1 MAPMPEKR
9 PARVR
14 FRERAEL
21 LDFLL
26 EVAAITSETLHLE
39 QLLDNVAAVVRQVI
53 PHELFAILLYSERR
67 KGLRIRYARG
77 HRKEVVSN
85 LIIPL
90 GEGITGAAAASG
102 QPVLVGDVHGDQRY
116 LNALDAV
123 RSELAVPMV
132 LHGKL
137 VGVID
142 LQSTARDAF
151 TPQDRALLQL
161 IASRVGAAIENA
173 RLYRRVER
181 QNRTQRTLALLGQE
195 FSSILELDALLDRI
209 AKSVKKLINYDAFMV
224 LLLDEREGVLRSRFS
239 LRYDERA
246 QAPSLSLDQG
256 ITGAAATTRRTVLVG
271 DICNDSRYVE
281 SHPGI
286 RSEIAVPLIVQDRVI
301 GVMDLESERVNSF
314 TEDHARTLSLIA
326 PQIAISIENARLY
339 EEIAQRERAIQQDLE
354 AAQQLQA
361 IIMPSE
367 PPRIEGLD
375 VGVVLRPARLVS
387 GDLYDFFEYDD
398 EHAMLAFGD
407 SSGKGAAAA
416 LYGALFS
423 GLLRS
428 LAPRRRSPSLLLKSL
443 NDTLMQRQV
452 PARYVT
458 LLVMLWWGA
467 ERRFIIANAG
477 STTPLV
483 CRRGEIL
490 TPQAAGVPIGLLER
504 VDYEETTFDAQS
516 GDLLL
521 LYSDG
526 ISDQVNEAGQEYG
539 RTRLPE
545 LLTSLCDLSAQQIAN
560 RILEDCRA
568 FRGALPVHDD
578 QTLVVLRVA

>member
-1 MAPMPEKR
+1 MRETR
-9 PARVR
+9 PTRVR

-26 EVAAITSETLHLE
+26 EVAAITSETLNLE
-39 QLLDNVAAVVRQVI
+39 QLLGNVATVVRQVI

-77 HRKEVVSN
+77 HRKEVVHN

-102 QPVLVGDVHGDQRY
+102 QPVMVGDVYADQRY

-142 LQSTARDAF
+142 LQSTTPEAF
-151 TPQDRALLQL
+151 TPQDQALLQL

-195 FSSILELDALLDRI
+195 FSSILQLDALLDRI

-224 LLLDEREGVLRSRFS
+224 LLLDEQQRMLRSRFS
-239 LRYDERA
+239 LRYDERS
-246 QAPSLSLDQG
+246 QAASMSLDRG
-256 ITGAAATTRRTVLVG
+256 ITGAAASEGRTILVG
-271 DICNDSRYVE
+271 DISTDPRYVE
-281 SHPGI
+281 SHVGI

-301 GVMDLESERVNSF
+301 GVMDLESERVNYF
-314 TEDHARTLSLIA
+314 TEEHARTLSLIA

-339 EEIAQRERAIQQDLE
+339 EELAQRERAIQKDLE

-367 PPRIEGLD
+367 APAIAGLD

-398 EHAMLAFGD
+398 DHAMLAFGD

-428 LAPRRRSPSLLLKSL
+428 LAPRRRSPALLLKSL
-443 NDTLMQRQV
+443 NDTLMERQV

-458 LLVMLWWGA
+458 LLVMLWQA
-467 ERRFIIANAG
+467 AQRQFIIANAG
-477 STTPLV
+477 STTPMV
-483 CRRGEIL
+483 CRGGEIL
-490 TPQAAGVPIGLLER
+490 HPRASGVPIGLLEH
-504 VDYEETTFDAQS
+504 VDYEETVFDAEP
-516 GDLLL
+516 GDLLIL
-521 LYSDG
+521 FSDG
-526 ISDQVNEAGQEYG
+526 ISDQVNEAGEEYG
-539 RTRLPE
+539 KRRFQAVLKDV
-545 LLTSLCDLSAQQIAN
+545 CDLTAQQIAN
-560 RILEDCRA
+560 RVLEDCRE
-568 FRGALPVHDD
+568 FRGSVPVHDD

>member
-1 MAPMPEKR
+1 MADTR
-9 PARVR
+9 PGRIR

-26 EVAAITSETLHLE
+26 EVAAITSETLNLE

-77 HRKEVVSN
+77 HRREVVQN

-90 GEGITGAAAASG
+90 GEGITGVAAATQ
-102 QPVLVGDVHGDQRY
+102 QPVLVGEVREDQRY

-142 LQSTARDAF
+142 LQSTTPDAF
-151 TPQDRALLQL
+151 SHQDQALLQL

-181 QNRTQRTLALLGQE
+181 QNRIQRTLALLSQE

-224 LLLDEREGVLRSRFS
+224 LLVDEREGVLRSRFS
-239 LRYDERA
+239 LRYDERT
-246 QAPSLSLDQG
+246 QAASLSLKQG
-256 ITGAAATTRRTVLVG
+256 ITGAAATSGRTVLAG
-271 DICNDSRYVE
+271 DISRDDRYVE
-281 SHPGI
+281 SHAGI
-286 RSEIAVPLIVQDRVI
+286 RSEVAVPLIVQDRVI
-301 GVMDLESERVNSF
+301 GVMDLESERVNYF

-339 EEIAQRERAIQQDLE
+339 EELAQRERAIQQDLK
-354 AAQQLQA
+354 AAQQLQS

-367 PPRIEGLD
+367 PPDIEGLD

-387 GDLYDFFEYDD
+387 GDIYDFFEYDD

-416 LYGALFS
+416 LYGALLS

-428 LAPRRRSPSLLLKSL
+428 LAPRRRTPAALLKSL
-443 NDTLMQRQV
+443 NDTLMQRQA
-452 PARYVT
+452 PARYAA
-458 LLVMLWWGA
+458 LLVMLWQPR
-467 ERRFIIANAG
+467 ERRFVIANSG
-477 STTPLV
+477 STTPVV
-483 CRRGEIL
+483 CRGREVL
-490 TPQAAGVPIGLLER
+490 YPEATGVPIGLLQG
-504 VDYEETTFDAQS
+504 VDYEETVFEAQP

-526 ISDQVNEAGQEYG
+526 ISDQLNEAGEEYG
-539 RTRLPE
+539 RTRLPVVLKDVCE
-545 LLTSLCDLSAQQIAN
+545 LTAQQIAN
-560 RILEDCRA
+560 RILEDCRE
-568 FRGALPVHDD
+568 FRGSLPVHDD

>member
-458 LLVMLWWGA
+458 LLVMLWQAA

>member
-1 MAPMPEKR
+1 MRETR
-9 PARVR
+9 PTRVR

-26 EVAAITSETLHLE
+26 EVAAITSETLNLE
-39 QLLDNVAAVVRQVI
+39 QLLGNVATVVRQVI

-77 HRKEVVSN
+77 HRNEVVHN

-102 QPVLVGDVHGDQRY
+102 QPVMVGDVHADQRY

-142 LQSTARDAF
+142 LQST
-151 TPQDRALLQL
+151 TPKAYSAQDQALLQL

-195 FSSILELDALLDRI
+195 FSSILQLDALLDRI

-224 LLLDEREGVLRSRFS
+224 LLLDEQKGMLRSRFS
-239 LRYDERA
+239 LRFDERT
-246 QAPSLSLDQG
+246 QAASMSLDQG
-256 ITGAAATTRRTVLVG
+256 ITGAAASEGRAILAG
-271 DICNDSRYVE
+271 DISTDPRYVE
-281 SHPGI
+281 SHAGI
-286 RSEIAVPLIVQDRVI
+286 RSEVAVPLIVQDRVI
-301 GVMDLESERVNSF
+301 GVMDLESERVNYF
-314 TEDHARTLSLIA
+314 TEEHSRTLSLIA

-339 EEIAQRERAIQQDLE
+339 EELAQRERAIQKDLE

-367 PPRIEGLD
+367 PPDIAGLD

-398 EHAMLAFGD
+398 DHAMLAFGD

-428 LAPRRRSPSLLLKSL
+428 LAPRRRSPALLLKSL
-443 NDTLMQRQV
+443 NDTLMERQV

-458 LLVMLWWGA
+458 LLVMLWQA
-467 ERRFIIANAG
+467 AQRRFIIANAG
-477 STTPLV
+477 STTPMV
-483 CRRGEIL
+483 CRGGEIL
-490 TPQAAGVPIGLLER
+490 HPQASGVPIGLLEH
-504 VDYEETTFDAQS
+504 VAYEETVFDAEP
-516 GDLLL
+516 GDLLIL
-521 LYSDG
+521 FSDG
-526 ISDQVNEAGQEYG
+526 ISDQLNEAGEEYG
-539 RTRLPE
+539 KRRFQAVLKDV
-545 LLTSLCDLSAQQIAN
+545 CDLSAQQIAN
-560 RILEDCRA
+560 RVLEDCRE
-568 FRGALPVHDD
+568 FRGSVPVHDD

>member
-1 MAPMPEKR
+1 MADSR
-9 PARVR
+9 PSRVR

-26 EVAAITSETLHLE
+26 EVAAITSETLDLD

-77 HRKEVVSN
+77 HRREVVQN

-90 GEGITGAAAASG
+90 GEGITGAAAAAQ
-102 QPVLVGDVHGDQRY
+102 QPVMVGDVREDQRY

-142 LQSTARDAF
+142 LQSTAPDAF
-151 TPQDRALLQL
+151 SQQDQALLQL

-181 QNRTQRTLALLGQE
+181 QNRIQRTLALLSQE

-224 LLLDEREGVLRSRFS
+224 LLVDEREGVLRSRFS
-239 LRYDERA
+239 VRYDERT
-246 QAPSLSLDQG
+246 QAASLSLKQG
-256 ITGAAATTRRTVLVG
+256 ITGAAATSGRTVLAG
-271 DICNDSRYVE
+271 DIARDDRYVE
-281 SHPGI
+281 SHAGI
-286 RSEIAVPLIVQDRVI
+286 RSEVAVPLIVQERVI
-301 GVMDLESERVNSF
+301 GVMDLESERVNYF

-339 EEIAQRERAIQQDLE
+339 EELAQRERAIQQDLQ
-354 AAQQLQA
+354 AAQQLQS

-367 PPRIEGLD
+367 PPNIEGLD

-387 GDLYDFFEYDD
+387 GDIYDFFEYDD

-416 LYGALFS
+416 LYGALLS

-428 LAPRRRSPSLLLKSL
+428 LAPRRRTPAALLKSL
-443 NDTLMQRQV
+443 NDTLMQRQA
-452 PARYVT
+452 PARYAA
-458 LLVMLWWGA
+458 LLVMLWQPI
-467 ERRFIIANAG
+467 ERRFVIANSG
-477 STTPLV
+477 STTPVV
-483 CRRGEIL
+483 CRGREVL
-490 TPQAAGVPIGLLER
+490 YPKATGVPIGLLEG
-504 VDYEETTFDAQS
+504 VDYEETVFDAQP
-516 GDLLL
+516 GDLFL

-526 ISDQVNEAGQEYG
+526 ISDQLNEAGDEYG
-539 RTRLPE
+539 RVRLPVV
-545 LLTSLCDLSAQQIAN
+545 LKDLCDLTAQQIAN
-560 RILEDCRA
+560 GILEDCRQ
-568 FRGALPVHDD
+568 FRGPLPVHDD

>member
-1 MAPMPEKR
+1 MADSR
-9 PARVR
+9 PGRVR

-26 EVAAITSETLHLE
+26 EVAAITSETLNLE

-77 HRKEVVSN
+77 HRREVVQN

-90 GEGITGAAAASG
+90 GEGITGVAAATQ
-102 QPVLVGDVHGDQRY
+102 QPVLVGEVREDQRY

-142 LQSTARDAF
+142 LQSTTPNAF
-151 TPQDRALLQL
+151 SQQDQALLQL
-161 IASRVGAAIENA
+161 IASRIGAAIENA

-181 QNRTQRTLALLGQE
+181 QNRIQRTLALLSQE

-224 LLLDEREGVLRSRFS
+224 LLVDEREGVLRSRFS
-239 LRYDERA
+239 LRYDERT
-246 QAPSLSLDQG
+246 QASSLSLKQG
-256 ITGAAATTRRTVLVG
+256 ITGAAATSGRTVLAG
-271 DICNDSRYVE
+271 DISRDDRYVE
-281 SHPGI
+281 SHAGI
-286 RSEIAVPLIVQDRVI
+286 RSEVAVPLIVQDRVI
-301 GVMDLESERVNSF
+301 GVMDLESERVNYF

-339 EEIAQRERAIQQDLE
+339 EELAQRERAIQQDLK
-354 AAQQLQA
+354 AAQQLQS

-367 PPRIEGLD
+367 PPDIEGLD

-387 GDLYDFFEYDD
+387 GDIYDFFEYDD

-416 LYGALFS
+416 LYGALLS

-428 LAPRRRSPSLLLKSL
+428 LAPRRRTPAALLKTL
-443 NDTLMQRQV
+443 NDTLMQRQA
-452 PARYVT
+452 PARYAA
-458 LLVMLWWGA
+458 LLVMLWQPRD
-467 ERRFIIANAG
+467 RRFVLANSG
-477 STTPLV
+477 STTPVV
-483 CRRGEIL
+483 CRGREVL
-490 TPQAAGVPIGLLER
+490 YPKATGVPIGLLQG
-504 VDYEETTFDAQS
+504 VDYEETVFEAQP

-526 ISDQVNEAGQEYG
+526 ISDQLNEAGEEYG
-539 RTRLPE
+539 RTRLPVILKEVCE
-545 LLTSLCDLSAQQIAN
+545 LNAQQIAD
-560 RILEDCRA
+560 RILEDCRE

>member
-1 MAPMPEKR
+1 MRETR
-9 PARVR
+9 PTRVR

-26 EVAAITSETLHLE
+26 EVAAITSETLNLE
-39 QLLDNVAAVVRQVI
+39 RLLDNVATVVLQVI

-77 HRKEVVSN
+77 HRKEVVHN

-102 QPVLVGDVHGDQRY
+102 QPVMVGDVHADQRY

-142 LQSTARDAF
+142 LQST
-151 TPQDRALLQL
+151 TPKAYSAQDQALLQL

-195 FSSILELDALLDRI
+195 FSSILQLDALLDRI

-224 LLLDEREGVLRSRFS
+224 LLLDEQKGMLRSRFS
-239 LRYDERA
+239 LRFDERT
-246 QAPSLSLDQG
+246 QAASMSLDRG
-256 ITGAAATTRRTVLVG
+256 ITGAAASEGRAILVG
-271 DICNDSRYVE
+271 DISTDPRYVE
-281 SHPGI
+281 SHAGI
-286 RSEIAVPLIVQDRVI
+286 RSEVAVPLIVQDRVI
-301 GVMDLESERVNSF
+301 GVMDLESERLNYF
-314 TEDHARTLSLIA
+314 TEEHARTLSLIA
-326 PQIAISIENARLY
+326 PQIAISVENARLY
-339 EEIAQRERAIQQDLE
+339 EELAQRERAIQKDLE

-367 PPRIEGLD
+367 PPDIAGLD

-398 EHAMLAFGD
+398 DHAMLAFGD

-428 LAPRRRSPSLLLKSL
+428 LAPRRRGPALLLKSL

-458 LLVMLWWGA
+458 LLVMLWQA
-467 ERRFIIANAG
+467 AQRRFIIANAG
-477 STTPLV
+477 STTPMV
-483 CRRGEIL
+483 CRGGEIL
-490 TPQAAGVPIGLLER
+490 HPRASGVPIGLLER
-504 VDYEETTFDAQS
+504 VDYEETVFDAEP
-516 GDLLL
+516 GDLLIL
-521 LYSDG
+521 FSDG
-526 ISDQVNEAGQEYG
+526 ISDQANEAGEEYG
-539 RTRLPE
+539 RARFQAVLKDV
-545 LLTSLCDLSAQQIAN
+545 CDLSAQQIAN
-560 RILEDCRA
+560 RVLEDCHA
-568 FRGALPVHDD
+568 FRGSVPVHDD

>member
-1 MAPMPEKR
+1 MSDQR
-9 PARVR
+9 PSRVR

-53 PHELFAILLYSERR
+53 PHELFAILLHSERR
-67 KGLRIRYARG
+67 QGLRIRYSRG

-102 QPVLVGDVHGDQRY
+102 QPVMVGDVHQDQRY

-132 LHGKL
+132 LHGTL

-142 LQSTARDAF
+142 LQSAEPEAF

-181 QNRTQRTLALLGQE
+181 QNRTQRTLSLLGQE

-224 LLLDEREGVLRSRFS
+224 LLLDKHAGVLRSRFS

-256 ITGAAATTRRTVLVG
+256 ITGAAASSGRTVLVG

-301 GVMDLESERVNSF
+301 GVMDLESERVNYF

-339 EEIAQRERAIQQDLE
+339 EELAQRERAIQKDLE

-367 PPRIEGLD
+367 PPDIEGLD

-428 LAPRRRSPSLLLKSL
+428 LAPRRRSPALLLKSL
-443 NDTLMQRQV
+443 NDTLMERQV

-458 LLVMLWWGA
+458 LLVMLWQA
-467 ERRFIIANAG
+467 VERRFIIANAG

-483 CRRGEIL
+483 CRGGEIL
-490 TPQAAGVPIGLLER
+490 TPQAAGVPIGLLEH
-504 VDYEETTFDAQS
+504 VDYEEITFDAQA

-526 ISDQVNEAGQEYG
+526 ISDQLNEAGEEYG

-545 LLTSLCDLSAQQIAN
+545 VLTGVCDLSAQQIAN

-568 FRGALPVHDD
+568 FRGSLPVHDD

>member
-1 MAPMPEKR
+1 MSEPKP
-9 PARVR
+9 PRVR

-26 EVAAITSETLHLE
+26 EVAAITSETLNLE

-67 KGLRIRYARG
+67 QGLRIRYARG
-77 HRKEVVSN
+77 HRREVVHN

-102 QPVLVGDVHGDQRY
+102 QPVMVGDVRDDQRY

-142 LQSTARDAF
+142 LQSTTAEVF

-161 IASRVGAAIENA
+161 ISSRVGAAIENA

-181 QNRTQRTLALLGQE
+181 QNRTQRTLSLLGQE
-195 FSSILELDALLDRI
+195 FSSILQLDALLDRI

-224 LLLDEREGVLRSRFS
+224 LLLNEREGVLRSRFS
-239 LRYDERA
+239 LRYDERT
-246 QAPSLSLDQG
+246 QAASMGLDKG
-256 ITGAAATTRRTVLVG
+256 ITGAAASSGRTVLVG
-271 DICNDSRYVE
+271 DISKDPRYVE

-286 RSEIAVPLIVQDRVI
+286 RSEVAVPLIVQDRVI
-301 GVMDLESERVNSF
+301 GVMDLESERVNYF

-339 EEIAQRERAIQQDLE
+339 EELAQRERAIQKDLE

-367 PPRIEGLD
+367 GPDIEGLD

-428 LAPRRRSPSLLLKSL
+428 LAPRRRSPALLLKSL
-443 NDTLMQRQV
+443 NDTLMERQV

-458 LLVMLWWGA
+458 LLVMLWQA
-467 ERRFIIANAG
+467 RERRFIIANAG
-477 STTPLV
+477 STTPIV
-483 CRRGEIL
+483 CRGGEIL
-490 TPQAAGVPIGLLER
+490 YPQAAGVPIGLLED
-504 VDYEETTFDAQS
+504 VSYEETVFDAQP
-516 GDLLL
+516 GDLLI

-526 ISDQVNEAGQEYG
+526 ISDQVNEAGEEYSK
-539 RTRLPE
+539 TRFEVVLKDVCE
-545 LLTSLCDLSAQQIAN
+545 LSAQEIAN
-560 RILEDCRA
+560 RVLEDCRT
-568 FRGALPVHDD
+568 FRGSMPVHDD

>member
-1 MAPMPEKR
+1 MSEPR
-9 PARVR
+9 PPRVR

-26 EVAAITSETLHLE
+26 EVAAITSETLNLE

-67 KGLRIRYARG
+67 QGLRIRYARG
-77 HRKEVVSN
+77 HRREVVHN

-90 GEGITGAAAASG
+90 GEGITGAAGASG
-102 QPVLVGDVHGDQRY
+102 QPVMVGDVRDDQRY

-142 LQSTARDAF
+142 LQSTTAEAF

-161 IASRVGAAIENA
+161 ISSRVGAAIENA

-181 QNRTQRTLALLGQE
+181 QNRTQRTLSLLGQE
-195 FSSILELDALLDRI
+195 FSSILQLDALLDRI

-239 LRYDERA
+239 LRYDERT
-246 QAPSLSLDQG
+246 QAASMGLDKG
-256 ITGAAATTRRTVLVG
+256 ITGAAASSRRTVLVG
-271 DICNDSRYVE
+271 DISKDPRYVE

-286 RSEIAVPLIVQDRVI
+286 RSEVAVPLIVQDRVV
-301 GVMDLESERVNSF
+301 GVMDLESERVNYF

-339 EEIAQRERAIQQDLE
+339 EELAQRERAIQKDLE

-367 PPRIEGLD
+367 GPHIEGLD

-428 LAPRRRSPSLLLKSL
+428 LAPRRRSPALLLKSL
-443 NDTLMQRQV
+443 NDTLMERQV

-458 LLVMLWWGA
+458 LLVMLWQA
-467 ERRFIIANAG
+467 RDRRFIIANAG
-477 STTPLV
+477 STTPMV
-483 CRRGEIL
+483 CRGGEIL
-490 TPQAAGVPIGLLER
+490 YPQAAGVPIGLLEG
-504 VDYEETTFDAQS
+504 VSYEETTFEAKP
-516 GDLLL
+516 GDLLI

-526 ISDQVNEAGQEYG
+526 ISDQVNQAGEEYSK
-539 RTRLPE
+539 TRFEVVLKDVCE
-545 LLTSLCDLSAQQIAN
+545 LSAQEIAN
-560 RILEDCRA
+560 RVLEDCRT
-568 FRGALPVHDD
+568 FRGTMPVHDD

>member
-1 MAPMPEKR
+1 MAAVANPR
-9 PARVR
+9 SGRVR

-26 EVAAITSETLHLE
+26 EVAAITSETLNLE

-67 KGLRIRYARG
+67 QGLRIRYARG
-77 HRKEVVSN
+77 HRKEVVQN

-90 GEGITGAAAASG
+90 GEGITGAAAASQ
-102 QPVLVGDVHGDQRY
+102 QPVVVGDVLADQRY

-142 LQSTARDAF
+142 LQSTTPDAF

-181 QNRTQRTLALLGQE
+181 QNRIQRTLALLGQE
-195 FSSILELDALLDRI
+195 FSSILQLDALLDRI
-209 AKSVKKLINYDAFMV
+209 AKSVKKLINYDAFMI
-224 LLLDEREGVLRSRFS
+224 LLVDEQEKVLRSRFS
-239 LRYDERA
+239 LRYDERT
-246 QAPSLSLDQG
+246 QAESLSLARG
-256 ITGAAATTRRTVLVG
+256 ITGAAATSGRTVLAG
-271 DICNDSRYVE
+271 DIAQDPRYVE
-281 SHPGI
+281 SHAGI
-286 RSEIAVPLIVQDRVI
+286 HSEIAVPLIVKERVI
-301 GVMDLESERVNSF
+301 GVMDLESERVNYF

-326 PQIAISIENARLY
+326 PQIAIAIENARLY
-339 EEIAQRERAIQQDLE
+339 EELAQRERAIQQDLE
-354 AAQQLQA
+354 AAQKLQA
-361 IIMPSE
+361 VIMPSE
-367 PPRIEGLD
+367 PPDIEGLD

-416 LYGALFS
+416 LYGALLS

-428 LAPRRRSPSLLLKSL
+428 LAPRRRSPAALLKSL
-443 NDTLMQRQV
+443 NDTLMQRQA
-452 PARYVT
+452 PARYAA
-458 LLVMLWWGA
+458 LLVMLWQPR
-467 ERRFIIANAG
+467 ERRFILANSG
-477 STTPLV
+477 STTPVV
-483 CRRGEIL
+483 CRGKEIL
-490 TPQAAGVPIGLLER
+490 YPKATGVPIGLLEG
-504 VDYEETTFDAQS
+504 VDYEETVFDAEP
-516 GDLLL
+516 GDLLV

-526 ISDQVNEAGQEYG
+526 IADQTNEAGEDYG
-539 RTRLPE
+539 SARLPAALRE
-545 LLTSLCDLSAQQIAN
+545 FCRLGAQQIAN
-560 RILEDCRA
+560 RILEDCRE
-568 FRGALPVHDD
+568 FRGSVPVHDD
-578 QTLVVLRVA
+578 QTIVALRVA

>member
-1 MAPMPEKR
+1 MAEAR
-9 PARVR
+9 TGRVR

-26 EVAAITSETLHLE
+26 EVAAITSETLQLE
-39 QLLDNVAAVVRQVI
+39 QLLDNVADVVRQVI
-53 PHELFAILLYSERR
+53 PHELFAILLYSDRR
-67 KGLRIRYARG
+67 KGLRIRYSRG
-77 HRKEVVSN
+77 HRKEVVHN
-85 LIIPL
+85 LVIPL
-90 GEGITGAAAASG
+90 GEGITGVAAATQ
-102 QPVLVGDVHGDQRY
+102 QPVSVGDVREDQRY

-142 LQSTARDAF
+142 LQSTTPEAF
-151 TPQDRALLQL
+151 SPQDRALLQL
-161 IASRVGAAIENA
+161 LASRVGAAIENA

-181 QNRTQRTLALLGQE
+181 QNRIQRTLALLGQE
-195 FSSILELDALLDRI
+195 FSSILQLDALLDRI

-224 LLLDEREGVLRSRFS
+224 LLVDEREGLLRSRFS
-239 LRYDERA
+239 LRYDERT
-246 QAPSLSLDQG
+246 QAESLSLDRG
-256 ITGAAATTRRTVLVG
+256 ITGAAASERRTVLVG
-271 DICNDSRYVE
+271 DISTDSRYVE

-286 RSEIAVPLIVQDRVI
+286 RSEVAVPLIVQDRVI
-301 GVMDLESERVNSF
+301 GVMDLESERVNYF

-339 EEIAQRERAIQQDLE
+339 EQLAQRERAIQQDLE

-367 PPRIEGLD
+367 PPRIAGLD

-428 LAPRRRSPSLLLKSL
+428 LVPRRRSPAHLLKSL
-443 NDTLMQRQV
+443 NDTLMQRRV

-458 LLVMLWWGA
+458 LLVMLWQPV

-477 STTPLV
+477 STTPVV
-483 CRRGEIL
+483 CRGGEIL
-490 TPQAAGVPIGLLER
+490 YPEASGVPIGLLEQ
-504 VDYEETTFDAQS
+504 VEYDEVTFEAQP

-526 ISDQVNEAGQEYG
+526 ISDQLNEAGEEYG
-539 RTRLPE
+539 RTRLPVI
-545 LLTSLCDLSAQQIAN
+545 LKGLCELSAQQIAD
-560 RILEDCRA
+560 RILEDCRQ

-578 QTLVVLRVA
+578 QTLVVLRVS

>member
-1 MAPMPEKR
+1 MADRRET
-9 PARVR
+9 RVR

-39 QLLDNVAAVVRQVI
+39 QLLDNVATVVQQVI

-90 GEGITGAAAASG
+90 GEGITGAAGASA
-102 QPVLVGDVHGDQRY
+102 QPVMVNDVHGDQRY

-123 RSELAVPMV
+123 RSELAVPMI

-142 LQSTARDAF
+142 LQSTTKDAF
-151 TPQDRALLQL
+151 KPQDRALLQL
-161 IASRVGAAIENA
+161 IASRIGAAIENA

-181 QNRTQRTLALLGQE
+181 QNRTQRTLSLLGQE
-195 FSSILELDALLDRI
+195 FSSILDLDKLLERI
-209 AKSVKKLINYDAFMV
+209 AKSIKKLINYDAFMV
-224 LLLDEREGVLRSRFS
+224 LLLDERGEELVSRFS

-246 QAPSLSLDQG
+246 QAPSLSINQG
-256 ITGAAATTRRTVLVG
+256 ITGAAARTRRTVLAG
-271 DICNDSRYVE
+271 DIAQEPRYVE

-339 EEIAQRERAIQQDLE
+339 EQLAQRERAIQKDLE

-367 PPRIEGLD
+367 APDIEGLD

-387 GDLYDFFEYDD
+387 GDLYDFFEYDN
-398 EHAMLAFGD
+398 EHALLAFGD

-428 LAPRRRSPSLLLKSL
+428 VAPRRRTPAALLKSL
-443 NDTLMQRQV
+443 NDTLMQRKV

-458 LLVMLWWGA
+458 LLVMLWQPV
-467 ERRFIIANAG
+467 EKRFIIANAG
-477 STTPLV
+477 STTPIV
-483 CRRGEIL
+483 CRKGTL
-490 TPQAAGVPIGLLER
+490 LNPYAAGVPVGLLES
-504 VDYEETTFDAQS
+504 VDYEESAFDAES

-526 ISDQVNEAGQEYG
+526 ISDQQNEEGQEYG
-539 RTRLPE
+539 KVRLPE
-545 LLTSLCDLSAQQIAN
+545 MLKKACDLPAQEIAD
-560 RILEDCRA
+560 RILDDCRE
-568 FRGALPVHDD
+568 FRGSTPVHDD